1 MDQTVYE
8 VDLQIQNK
16 SFTIYVAVPNSVPDE
31 YVQLVIEEE
40 TNNYI
45 RSCIEKINYKVV
57 NKKK

>member
-8 VDLQIQNK
+8 VDLQIK
-16 SFTIYVAVPNSVPDE
+16 DHIFTIYVAVPNSVPDE

-57 NKKK
+57 NKK

>member
-16 SFTIYVAVPNSVPDE
+16 TFTIYVAVSNSVPDE

-57 NKKK
+57 NKI

>member
-8 VDLQIQNK
+8 VDLKIK
-16 SFTIYVAVPNSVPDE
+16 HHTFTIYVAVPNSVPYE
-31 YVQLVIEEE
+31 YVHLVLEEE

-57 NKKK
+57 NNK